1 MSYETEQEQFAK
13 ELESVKNR
21 FEILD
26 NYFKQNPS
34 KKENQRGYYLD
45 SSSVVE
51 NYKRQQYE
59 QILIRR
65 YFDNDNYSC
74 STLFLEYKICKHRM
88 AEL

>member
-34 KKENQRGYYLD
+34 KKENQSGYSLD
-45 SSSVVE
+45 RSSVVE

-65 YFDNDNYSC
+65 YFDNDNYSW
-74 STLFLEYKICKHRM
+74 STKSASIEWLNSNQS
-88 AEL
+88 